1 MNAKHWTA
9 VAALLAAA
17 AMQPARADDDL
28 SKRIAAC
35 TREQDD
41 ARRLAC
47 FDRAAAPA
55 ADQTAAE
62 QPTAGKVDPA
72 QGFGVHGSELA
83 RTREADGPKQD
94 TTPKRLTA
102 KIAGIEKRG
111 RGELVFTLDNGQV
124 WAQKEVG
131 AYLPINVGD
140 AVTILAGT
148 LGSHRLIVGSRATA
162 VTRVR

>member
-1 MNAKHWTA
+1 MNAKHWI
-9 VAALLAAA
+9 VAATLLAAA
-17 AMQPARADDDL
+17 AIQPARADDDL

-47 FDRAAAPA
+47 FDRATAPA
-55 ADQTAAE
+55 DNT
-62 QPTAGKVDPA
+62 
-72 QGFGVHGSELA
+72 FGVHGSELA
-83 RTREADGPKQD
+83 RNRAADDPRQD
-94 TTPKRLTA
+94 TTPERLTA
-102 KIAGIEKRG
+102 KIAAIEKRA
-111 RGELVFTLDNGQV
+111 RGELVVTLDNGQV

-131 AYLPINVGD
+131 AYFPIAVGD
-140 AVTILAGT
+140 PVTILAGT

>member
-1 MNAKHWTA
+1 MTAKHWTL
-9 VAALLAAA
+9 AATLLAAA
-17 AMQPARADDDL
+17 AMQPARADDEL

-47 FDRAAAPA
+47 FDRAAAPVPA
-55 ADQTAAE
+55 AD
-62 QPTAGKVDPA
+62 KVDTA
-72 QGFGVHGSELA
+72 QAFGVPGSELA
-83 RTREADGPKQD
+83 RNRAADDPKQD
-94 TTPKRLTA
+94 TPPERLTA
-102 KIAGIEKRG
+102 KIAAIEKRA
-111 RGELVFTLDNGQV
+111 RGELVVTLDNGQV

-131 AYLPINVGD
+131 AYFPIAVGD
-140 AVTILAGT
+140 PVTILAGT

>member
-1 MNAKHWTA
+1 MNALHWTA
-9 VAALLAAA
+9 VAALLTAAA
-17 AMQPARADDDL
+17 TQPARADDDL

-35 TREQDD
+35 TREQD
-41 ARRLAC
+41 AALRLAC

-55 ADQTAAE
+55 AA
-62 QPTAGKVDPA
+62 PTQD
-72 QGFGVHGSELA
+72 FGVHGSELA
-83 RTREADGPKQD
+83 RTREADNPGQNA
-94 TTPKRLTA
+94 TPKRLTA
-102 KIAGIEKRG
+102 KVAGIEKRA

-124 WAQKEVG
+124 WAQKEAG

-148 LGSHRLIVGSRATA
+148 LGSHSLIVGSRATA

>member
-1 MNAKHWTA
+1 MNTLHSTFA
-9 VAALLAAA
+9 VALLAAA
-17 AMQPARADDDL
+17 ATQPALAADDDL

-55 ADQTAAE
+55 AARAEAAE
-62 QPTAGKVDPA
+62 KVHA
-72 QGFGVHGSELA
+72 TQAFGVHGSELA
-83 RTREADGPKQD
+83 RNRDDDDAKKETVPERI
-94 TTPKRLTA
+94 TA
-102 KIAGIEKRG
+102 KIAGIDKRP
-111 RGELVFTLDNGQV
+111 RGELVVTLDNGQV

-131 AYLPINVGD
+131 AYFPIKVGD
-140 AVTILAGT
+140 AATILAGT
-148 LGSHRLIVGSRATA
+148 LGSYRLVVANRATA